1 MSGDKL
7 TALQWRIL
15 DVLADVQPEWTLTGG
30 AALAGFHLKH
40 RTTKDLDLFWHNQ
53 DQLGE
58 LPREVRERLS
68 AAGLEATVLRSA
80 PAFFQL
86 RVSEGTNVCVVDL
99 VADPVPTV
107 EAPQRFPLQDGTIAV
122 DSPQEILVNKLC
134 ALLGRAELRDLVDV
148 QGLLASEADLKRAL
162 ADAPRKDAGF
172 SPLTLAWVLR
182 DIRPKALGHLAGLS
196 EQEAKD
202 LENFKER
209 LVLELLE
216 AGAPE

>member
-7 TALQWRIL
+7 TPLQWRIL
-15 DVLADVQPEWTLTGG
+15 DVLADVQPGWTLTGG
-30 AALAGFHLKH
+30 GALAGVHLKH
-40 RTTKDLDLFWHNQ
+40 RVTKDLDLFWHGQ
-53 DQLGE
+53 DQLGD
-58 LPREVRERLS
+58 LPRTVRDRLS
-68 AAGLEATVLRSA
+68 AAGLETTVLQTAS
-80 PAFFQL
+80 AFFQL
-86 RVSEGTNVCVVDL
+86 RVTDGIGVCIVDL
-99 VADPVPTV
+99 VADPVPPI
-107 EAPQRFPLQDGTIAV
+107 EAPLRIALHGGSIAV

-148 QGLLASEADLKRAL
+148 QGLLASGADLKSAL

-182 DIRPKALGHLAGLS
+182 DVRPRALGHLAGLT
-196 EQEAKD
+196 EQEARD
-202 LENFKER
+202 LEDFKER

>member
-7 TALQWRIL
+7 TPLQWRIL
-15 DVLADVQPEWTLTGG
+15 EVLSGIQPRWALTGG

-40 RTTKDLDLFWHNQ
+40 RLTKDLDLFWHGQ
-53 DQLGE
+53 DQLGD

-68 AAGLEATVLRSA
+68 AAGLEATVLQTAS
-80 PAFFQL
+80 AFFQL
-86 RVSEGTNVCVVDL
+86 RVTDGTGVCIVDL
-99 VADPVPTV
+99 VADPVPPI
-107 EAPQRFPLQDGTIAV
+107 EAPLQLPLQDGSITV

-148 QGLLASEADLKRAL
+148 KGLLDSGADFKRAL

-172 SPLTLAWVLR
+172 SPLTLAWILR
-182 DIRPKALGHLAGLS
+182 DIRPKALGHLAGLN
-196 EQEAKD
+196 EEEAKN
-202 LENFKER
+202 LEEFKEQ

-216 AGAPE
+216 VGAPE